1 MGVARRRRQVGVAQ
15 QHLDHADV
23 DAALQQMGGEAVP
36 QDVDGHLLADPR
48 RRPRRPAGRMQRRRL
63 DRAGRVAP
71 RKQPLLWTRQPP
83 VGAQDRQEL
92 RRQHHVALLAAL
104 AVLDADHHPAAV
116 DIGDPEAGDLRDPQ
130 PGGIGCRQRGA
141 GLQAGHG
148 LEEPH
153 HLVGAQHH
161 RQTPRLAGVGDPLGD
176 LRHPE
181 RHAVEEPQRRH
192 RLVEARPCHA
202 LRREVDLIGANVLQR
217 QRLRGSAEEPAEL
230 RHRVDVGSLR
240 RRREVADR
248 HVLDHAATKRAG
260 LGHRKAPV
268 WKGVST
274 TQTFQSGA
282 PPAKQSPCRAAAS
295 FNP

>member
-1 MGVARRRRQVGVAQ
+1 MGVARRGRQVRVPQ

-36 QDVDGHLLADPR
+36 QDMDGHLLADPR
-48 RRPRRPAGRMQRRRL
+48 RRPRRPAGRVQRRRL
-63 DRAGRVAP
+63 DRTGRVAP
-71 RKQPLLWTRQPP
+71 RKQPVLGTRQPP

-116 DIGDPEAGDLRDPQ
+116 DVGDPEAGDLRHAQ
-130 PGGIGCRQRGA
+130 PGRVGGRQRGA
-141 GLQAGHG
+141 GLQARDG

-161 RQTPRLAGVGDPLGD
+161 RQPPRLAGVGDPLGD

-181 RHAVEEPQRRH
+181 RDAIEEPQRRH
-192 RLVEARPCHA
+192 RLVEARPGHA

-217 QRLRGSAEEPAEL
+217 QRLRGSAEKPAEL

-240 RRREVADR
+240 RRQRLRTVMSSIMR
-248 HVLDHAATKRAG
+248 RRRG
-260 LGHRKAPV
+260 LVSAIGKLLSG
-268 WKGVST
+268 KGS
-274 TQTFQSGA
+274 QQPQSFQSGA
-282 PPAKQSPCRAAAS
+282 PTAKL
-295 FNP
+295 